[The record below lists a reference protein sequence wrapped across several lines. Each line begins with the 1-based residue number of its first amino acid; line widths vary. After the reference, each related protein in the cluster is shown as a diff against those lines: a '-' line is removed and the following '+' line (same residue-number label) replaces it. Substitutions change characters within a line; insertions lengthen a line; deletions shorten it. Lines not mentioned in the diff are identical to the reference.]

1 MMSKADELGA
11 SPSFSAA
18 QRPRSERRRMIEG
31 ATGDEREAPHA
42 AAAPPRIVALT
53 DLAHNP
59 YNPRHELRDLQE
71 TADSLLEKGQIQ
83 PITVVTRSA
92 FLQAHPGQE
101 AAIGSALYVVLDGN
115 RRLGAARLAGIE
127 DLRMDVNDPLATSAA
142 DMLES
147 ALIANIH
154 REDLTPLEEAETL
167 AELMKVYESQ
177 RQVARRIGKS
187 HVWVSQRLALLE
199 LTPELQED
207 LGTGALTVEDGRRIG
222 KLPKPRQ
229 AEAAEEAKAERK
241 KPRARGQGGNAV
253 NTRAESAGAREG
265 GNGVNSAGGT
275 VTAAPPVD
283 WSDPA
288 AIAEVLK
295 QRLDPG
301 QLKVLTELLLQ
312 SD

>member
-1 MMSKADELGA
+1 MAKADELGE
-11 SPSFSAA
+11 SESFAA
-18 QRPRSERRRMIEG
+18 ALRPRSDRRQLIDR
-31 ATGDEREAPHA
+31 ATGEGGEAPHA
-42 AAAPPRIVALT
+42 ASVPPRVVELT

-59 YNPRHELRDLQE
+59 FNPRHQLRDLQE

-83 PITVVTRSA
+83 PITVVTRAA

-101 AAIGSALYVVLDGN
+101 DTIGSAHYVVLDGN
-115 RRLGAARLAGIE
+115 RRFGAARLAGIE
-127 DLRMDVNDPLATSAA
+127 DLRVDVNDALASSAA

-154 REDLTPLEEAETL
+154 REDLAPLEEAETL
-167 AELMKVYESQ
+167 AELMKVHGSQ

-199 LTPELQED
+199 LTPDLQED
-207 LGTGALTVEDGRRIG
+207 LGSGALTVEDGRRIG

-229 AEAAEEAKAERK
+229 AEAADQVRAERRSRE
-241 KPRARGQGGNAV
+241 PRAR
-253 NTRAESAGAREG
+253 SKG
-265 GNGVNSAGGT
+265 GNGVNTRGET
-275 VTAAPPVD
+275 TTAASTVD

-288 AIAEVLK
+288 AIATVLR
-295 QRLDPG
+295 QQMSPE
-301 QLKVLTELLLQ
+301 QLKTLARLLLQ